1 MIRYISDDAKRRQVK
16 ERMDACARR
25 LIEQEGNIQE
35 QLRLLQLSDHDND
48 DDDVALIGEAI
59 MSDLARHL
67 TKKINQAQW
76 AAFRR
81 DPQTVGPLGSGDTY
95 ALRTTW
101 RDLKINVLAKH
112 ARVPK
117 WALQFDRLDKQY
129 LLSEFQEI
137 RYDYIMNHKYRPA
150 YTRVVVK

>member
-16 ERMDACARR
+16 ERMDACARK
-25 LIEQEGNIQE
+25 LIEQEGNVQE
-35 QLRLLQLSDHDND
+35 QLRMLQLSDYDKD
-48 DDDVALIGEAI
+48 ALIIDGEAI
-59 MSDLARHL
+59 MSDLATHL

-95 ALRTTW
+95 ALHTTW
-101 RDLKINVLAKH
+101 RDLKANVLAKH
-112 ARVPK
+112 AQVPK

-150 YTRVVVK
+150 YTPCRC

>member
-1 MIRYISDDAKRRQVK
+1 MIRYISDNAKRRQVK

-25 LIEQEGNIQE
+25 LIEQEGNVQE
-35 QLRLLQLSDHDND
+35 QLRLLQLTD
-48 DDDVALIGEAI
+48 ALIDGEAI
-59 MSDLARHL
+59 MSDLATHL

-101 RDLKINVLAKH
+101 RDLKTNVLAKH
-112 ARVPK
+112 AQVPK

-150 YTRVVVK
+150 YTPRRC